1 MDLDIESPKP
11 HRDGDSRW
19 YPYYAGYSEGFLDD
33 ILKRLN
39 LPQRA
44 KVLDP
49 WNGSGTTTAV
59 ARRRG
64 FEVVGF
70 DINPA
75 LVIVAKARMLDRTT
89 VPSFPSLAEEIVSN
103 ADSLTT
109 TSGDRDALRQW
120 FSPLTASYIRAIERA
135 SYLLLIDQRS
145 YKSLYSLKSF
155 HNVSSLAAL
164 FYVALFSV
172 VRSFLAPF
180 RCSNPTW
187 IRTANTDGELLTIP
201 SPTIRSSFIEAVK
214 RQVKRIANP
223 VSSTGEQSR
232 NPSHIDIGDSHSL
245 PVKDQSMDAIITSPP
260 YCTRIDYV
268 IATLPELAII
278 GSPPKKELKLLRD
291 RMIGT
296 PTIAGQ
302 PDEPEN
308 CGSSTAAAFLKKV
321 RSHASR
327 ASSTYYFRHLQRYF
341 GALSASFLELD
352 RTLKDGSAATIVVQD
367 SYYKDIHNHL
377 SKIVSELAGD
387 LGWRLCAQRDFSV
400 RNSLRAI
407 RATAHTRPAH
417 ATESVLIFTKNGRVA
432 EVS

>member
-59 ARRRG
+59 ARKRG

-89 VPSFPSLAEEIVSN
+89 VASFRSLADEIVSN

-120 FSPLTASYIRAIERA
+120 FSPRTASYIRAIERA

-155 HNVSSLAAL
+155 HTVSSLAAL

-172 VRSFLAPF
+172 VRSFLVPF

-187 IRTANTDGELLTIP
+187 IMTANTDSELLTIP
-201 SPTIRSSFIEAVK
+201 RRTIRSSFIKAVK
-214 RQVKRIANP
+214 RQAKHIANP
-223 VSSTGEQSR
+223 VSSTGEQSQ

-245 PVKDQSMDAIITSPP
+245 PVK
-260 YCTRIDYV
+260 
-268 IATLPELAII
+268 
-278 GSPPKKELKLLRD
+278 
-291 RMIGT
+291 RM
-296 PTIAGQ
+296 
-302 PDEPEN
+302 
-308 CGSSTAAAFLKKV
+308 
-321 RSHASR
+321 SR
-327 ASSTYYFRHLQRYF
+327 
-341 GALSASFLELD
+341 
-352 RTLKDGSAATIVVQD
+352 
-367 SYYKDIHNHL
+367 N
-377 SKIVSELAGD
+377 
-387 LGWRLCAQRDFSV
+387 
-400 RNSLRAI
+400 
-407 RATAHTRPAH
+407 
-417 ATESVLIFTKNGRVA
+417 
-432 EVS
+432 